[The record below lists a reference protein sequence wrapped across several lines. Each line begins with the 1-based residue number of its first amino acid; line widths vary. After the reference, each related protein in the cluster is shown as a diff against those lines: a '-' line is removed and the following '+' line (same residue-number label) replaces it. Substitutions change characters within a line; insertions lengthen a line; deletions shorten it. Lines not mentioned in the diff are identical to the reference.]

1 MLNSAGFLLC
11 SVGTDGIIGIVVG
24 IVLALIVGAG
34 VAYLIF
40 RYAARKKLGSV
51 KEECARL
58 LDSAKS
64 NADTYLKEARLEIK
78 EEQHKMRSELDKES
92 RERRSELQRTENR
105 LSQREDQ
112 LASRELLLD
121 KKSASLD
128 DRKKGIEAK
137 EQEIAQIQGELTKQ
151 HDKMLEQLE
160 KVAQLTQE
168 EAKAQ
173 LMEQLLDEVRKDAG
187 EKARE
192 IEQSAKDEAEKRARN
207 IVGQAVQRCAVD
219 HSSEICVSTVE
230 LPGDEMK
237 GRLIGR
243 VGRNIRSI
251 ENCTGVD
258 LIIDDTPDVV
268 TVSAFDPVRR
278 EVAKLAIERLVA
290 DGRIHPARI
299 EETVEKV
306 RRELDNQMKEAAENT
321 AFDAGVY
328 GLHPE
333 IIKLLGRLKYRTSY
347 GQNVLK
353 HSLEVS
359 YLAGSLATE
368 LGADFKVCRRAG
380 LLHDIGKAV
389 DHEIEGTHVSIGV
402 EILKRFK
409 ESPAV
414 IHAVEAHHND
424 VEPST
429 LEAIIVQAADA
440 ISGARPGAR
449 RESIENY
456 VKRLEK
462 IENVANSFAGVE
474 QSYAIQAGREI
485 RVMVKPEEVD
495 DNATMFMAKEIAK
508 KLEAELDYPG
518 QIKVNVIR
526 ELRSVEYAK

>member
-137 EQEIAQIQGELTKQ
+137 EQEIAQIQCELSKQ

-243 VGRNIRSI
+243 VGRNIRTI

-268 TVSAFDPVRR
+268 TVSAFYPVRR
-278 EVAKLAIERLVA
+278 EVA
-290 DGRIHPARI
+290 
-299 EETVEKV
+299 
-306 RRELDNQMKEAAENT
+306 
-321 AFDAGVY
+321 
-328 GLHPE
+328 
-333 IIKLLGRLKYRTSY
+333 
-347 GQNVLK
+347 
-353 HSLEVS
+353 
-359 YLAGSLATE
+359 
-368 LGADFKVCRRAG
+368 
-380 LLHDIGKAV
+380 
-389 DHEIEGTHVSIGV
+389 
-402 EILKRFK
+402 
-409 ESPAV
+409 
-414 IHAVEAHHND
+414 
-424 VEPST
+424 
-429 LEAIIVQAADA
+429 
-440 ISGARPGAR
+440 
-449 RESIENY
+449 
-456 VKRLEK
+456 
-462 IENVANSFAGVE
+462 
-474 QSYAIQAGREI
+474 
-485 RVMVKPEEVD
+485 
-495 DNATMFMAKEIAK
+495 
-508 KLEAELDYPG
+508 
-518 QIKVNVIR
+518 
-526 ELRSVEYAK
+526 